1 MTTQNAEP
9 AISDVKLAENHRG
22 LNLRGLVQALIGI
35 GALTLVV
42 MRSDAHGLMEA
53 LRNTRVAYLPL
64 AVAASFA
71 VTWLMAYRWRAI
83 LAARGLQFKMG
94 RLFVYYLIGIFFTSF
109 VPGGGVSGDVA
120 RLIYVDREVRD
131 KALVLSTLVYDRL
144 VGVFMLLLI
153 GLAATLMTRAG
164 RQADP
169 QSDSMIYASE
179 AILAL
184 TLIAIATLMS
194 GYVSSRLA
202 RLIRAT
208 GRRIRIVRV
217 AEGAAR
223 TLESISEL
231 RRDGALLLRTS
242 MLSVLIRIVWSL
254 GCYVVAWAMG
264 LPIGLL
270 TLFAF
275 ISLVDIVRL
284 MPISVGGLGVREWAV
299 VVLFASLGITREQ
312 ALTFSILAFAPIY
325 LNAIVGGLLYISKA
339 RVRRAD
345 DKAAFLV

>member
-1 MTTQNAEP
+1 MTTQNAEQ
-9 AISDVKLAENHRG
+9 AMSDFKPAENRRR
-22 LNLRGLVQALIGI
+22 LNLRGLVQATIGI
-35 GALTLVV
+35 VALALVV

-53 LRNTRVAYLPL
+53 LRNTRVGYLPL

-83 LAARGLQFKMG
+83 LAKRELHFKTR

-131 KALVLSTLVYDRL
+131 KALVLSTLVYERL
-144 VGVFMLLLI
+144 IGVFTLLLI
-153 GLAATLMTRAG
+153 GLAATLLTRAYG
-164 RQADP
+164 QTDP
-169 QSDSMIYASE
+169 MIYASE

-184 TLIAIATLMS
+184 AFIAIATLMS
-194 GYVSSRLA
+194 GYASSRLA
-202 RLIRAT
+202 RLIRAI
-208 GRRIRIVRV
+208 GRRLRIVRV
-217 AEGAAR
+217 AEAAAR

-231 RRDGALLLRTS
+231 RRDGALLFRTW
-242 MLSVLIRIVWSL
+242 MISVLIRIVWSL

-275 ISLVDIVRL
+275 ISLVDLVRL

-299 VVLFASLGITREQ
+299 IVLFATLGITREQ

-345 DKAAFLV
+345 VH

>member
-1 MTTQNAEP
+1 MTTHKAEQT
-9 AISDVKLAENHRG
+9 ISEARLPEKRRG
-22 LNLRGLVQALIGI
+22 LNWRGVVQAIIGI
-35 GALTLVV
+35 GALAVVV
-42 MRSDAHGLMEA
+42 MRSDAHGLMAA
-53 LRNTRVAYLPL
+53 LRNTRVGYLPL

-83 LAARGLQFKMG
+83 LAARGMHFNTR
-94 RLFVYYLIGIFFTSF
+94 RLFAYYLIGIFFTSF

-120 RLIYVDREVRD
+120 RLIYIDRAVRD
-131 KALVLSTLVYDRL
+131 KALVLSTLVYERL
-144 VGVFMLLLI
+144 IGVFTLLLV
-153 GLAATLMTRAG
+153 GLAATLMTRAS
-164 RQADP
+164 RQTDP
-169 QSDSMIYASE
+169 KIYYSE

-184 TLIAIATLMS
+184 AFISIATLMS

-202 RLIRAT
+202 QLIRAA
-208 GRRIRIVRV
+208 GRRFRMVRV
-217 AEGAAR
+217 AEAAAR

-231 RRDGALLLRTS
+231 RRDGSLLFRTS
-242 MLSVLIRIVWSL
+242 MISVLIRMVWTL

-275 ISLVDIVRL
+275 MSLVDLVRL

-299 VVLFASLGITREQ
+299 IVLFATQGITREQ

-325 LNAIVGGLLYISKA
+325 LNAIVGGLLYISEA
-339 RVRRAD
+339 RVRRAE
-345 DKAAFLV
+345 VH

>member
-1 MTTQNAEP
+1 MTTQNAEH
-9 AISDVKLAENHRG
+9 IVSDVKLPGSRRR
-22 LNLRGLVQALIGI
+22 LSLRGLVQAIIGI
-35 GALTLVV
+35 GALALVV
-42 MRSDAHGLMEA
+42 MRSDAHGLIEA

-64 AVAASFA
+64 AVGASFA

-83 LAARGLQFKMG
+83 LAARGLHFETR
-94 RLFVYYLIGIFFTSF
+94 RLFAYYLIGIFFTSF

-120 RLIYVDREVRD
+120 RLIYVGREVRD
-131 KALVLSTLVYDRL
+131 KALVLSTLVYERL
-144 VGVFMLLLI
+144 VGVFTLLLI

-164 RQADP
+164 GQTDP
-169 QSDSMIYASE
+169 IIYASE

-184 TLIAIATLMS
+184 AFIAIATLMS

-202 RLIRAT
+202 RLFRAN
-208 GRRIRIVRV
+208 GRRFRIVRV
-217 AEGAAR
+217 AEAAAR

-231 RRDGALLLRTS
+231 RRDGALLFRAST
-242 MLSVLIRIVWSL
+242 LSVLIRIVWGL

-275 ISLVDIVRL
+275 ISLVDLVRL

-299 VVLFASLGITREQ
+299 IALFATLGITREQ

-325 LNAIVGGLLYISKA
+325 LNAIVGGLLYISNA
-339 RVRRAD
+339 SVTRAD
-345 DKAAFLV
+345 LP